1 MLNNNP
7 FHAQLLK
14 LAGDQAAVVDEP
26 MNPDP
31 TAVISPE
38 EVDAAKAQSIAEQ
51 EGAQA
56 QAEAEAAQVGAQAM
70 PGEEEVAQANAQAQA
85 EAEAAQAAQ
94 AQAEQVEA
102 QVALEQQQQA
112 EIMAAAE
119 NIVAQEST
127 PAVPGEVPPVPV
139 LEQFEPT
146 PIVADPIAPEQLSPE
161 IAAQLPEYGA
171 IAKLAELA
179 TSGFY
184 PEYIQKE
191 ASDRLTTAMT
201 DFDSY
206 VAVIE
211 KSASELFG
219 TDEQLSELHSPDGIS
234 FVLTKLS
241 EFIDANPI
249 EKTADEGESFSGKV
263 IKSVSNF
270 VDSVANMKGIGE
282 EIEKAQAA
290 YDVAKNEA
298 NNAVMSNF
306 VPGGYEGKV
315 AEQSAAMDTLTALE
329 RKQQKGRAGVIA
341 GVGLAGAG
349 AYAGGK
355 ALYNAYKN
363 KEELNEENANDTLES
378 GNQKQIIGGSEKMA
392 NTKQLVKDFLKT
404 AGAAGLVAIA
414 NDENAG
420 IEMQK
425 EASDRFDSIAS
436 MGRTDM
442 LNAFEKVATEIYSED
457 QLKEI
462 VAGQHTEMILN
473 KLAGIM
479 SYNEMSTAEVLEKVA
494 DAGGVAAKGV
504 AGALTD
510 AHANVEATIKKD
522 KEETEGAGREYVGD
536 TDGPGKVGGG
546 LVGETGGYNV
556 VNNPAK
562 YNVDKTASEIVEEA
576 VMVKQ
581 AAEKSWNEAVAVI
594 AQYTK

>member
-7 FHAQLLK
+7 FHEQLLK
-14 LAGDQAAVVDEP
+14 IANDGVMTVDEP
-26 MNPDP
+26 MNPNP
-31 TAVISPE
+31 TPVISQE
-38 EVDAAKAQSIAEQ
+38 EVDAAKAQSVAEQ
-51 EGAQA
+51 EGVQNIQAEQEAAQA
-56 QAEAEAAQVGAQAM
+56 QAMQ
-70 PGEEEVAQANAQAQA
+70 EE
-85 EAEAAQAAQ
+85 AAQ
-94 AQAEQVEA
+94 AQAEQEQAEYVAAEQA
-102 QVALEQQQQA
+102 QAEQAMADQAALEEQQQS
-112 EIMAAAE
+112 EIEAAAE
-119 NIVAQEST
+119 NIVSQEST
-127 PAVPGEVPPVPV
+127 PAVPGEAPPVPV
-139 LEQFEPT
+139 LEQLAPT
-146 PIVADPIAPEQLSPE
+146 PIVANPIAPEQLSPE

-179 TSGFY
+179 TAGFY
-184 PEYIQKE
+184 PEHIQKE
-191 ASDRLTTAMT
+191 ATDRLATAMT
-201 DFDSY
+201 DIDSY
-206 VAVIE
+206 IAVIE

-219 TDEQLSELHSPDGIS
+219 TEEQLSELHSPEGIS

-270 VDSVANMKGIGE
+270 VDSVANMKGIGD
-282 EIEKAQAA
+282 EIEKAQMA
-290 YDVAKNEA
+290 YNVAKNEA
-298 NNAVMSNF
+298 ENAMMKNF
-306 VPGGYEGKV
+306 VPGGYE
-315 AEQSAAMDTLTALE
+315 AEVKEQAKAMDALNALE
-329 RKQQKGRAGVIA
+329 RRQQKGRAGVIA

-363 KEELNEENANDTLES
+363 KEELNEENANDTLEA

-414 NDENAG
+414 QDENAP

-425 EASDRFDSIAS
+425 EASDRFDQIAS

-442 LNAFEKVATEIYSED
+442 LNAFEKVATEIYTED

-462 VAGQHTEMILN
+462 VAGQHTEHILS

-510 AHANVEATIKKD
+510 AHSNVEATIKKD

-546 LVGETGGYNV
+546 LVGEKGGYNV

-562 YNVDKTASEIVEEA
+562 YNVDKTAEEIVEEA
-576 VMVKQ
+576 VLVKH

>member
-1 MLNNNP
+1 MLKNNP
-7 FHAQLLK
+7 FHEQLLK
-14 LAGDQAAVVDEP
+14 LAGDQVAFEDEP
-26 MNPDP
+26 MNPEQTP
-31 TAVISPE
+31 VISQE
-38 EVDAAKAQSIAEQ
+38 EVDAAKAQSVAEQ
-51 EGAQA
+51 EGVQNIQAEQEAAQA
-56 QAEAEAAQVGAQAM
+56 QAMQ
-70 PGEEEVAQANAQAQA
+70 EE
-85 EAEAAQAAQ
+85 AAQ
-94 AQAEQVEA
+94 AQAEQA
-102 QVALEQQQQA
+102 QAEYAAAEQAQAEQAMAEQAALEAQQQQ
-112 EIMAAAE
+112 EIAAAAE
-119 NIVAQEST
+119 NIVSQEAT
-127 PAVPGEVPPVPV
+127 PAVPGEAPPVPV
-139 LEQFEPT
+139 LEQLEPT
-146 PIVADPIAPEQLSPE
+146 PIVANPIAPEQLSPE

-179 TSGFY
+179 TSGYY
-184 PEYIQKE
+184 PEHIQKE
-191 ASDRLTTAMT
+191 ASDRLNTAMT

-211 KSASELFG
+211 KSAGELFG
-219 TDEQLSELHSPDGIS
+219 TEEQLSELHSTDGIS

-270 VDSVANMKGIGE
+270 LDSVANMKGIDE
-282 EIEKAQAA
+282 EIKKAKAA
-290 YDVAKNEA
+290 YDVAKMKAE
-298 NNAVMSNF
+298 NAMMKNF
-306 VPGGYEGKV
+306 VPGGYE
-315 AEQSAAMDTLTALE
+315 AEMMEQSRAMDALTSLE

-341 GVGLAGAG
+341 GIGLTGAG

-363 KEELNEENANDTLES
+363 KQELNEENANDTLES

-442 LNAFEKVATEIYSED
+442 LNAFEKVATEIYTED

-462 VAGQHTEMILN
+462 VAGQHTEMILS

-556 VNNPAK
+556 TNNPAK
-562 YNVDKTASEIVEEA
+562 YNVDKTAAEIVEEA
-576 VMVKQ
+576 VLVKQ
-581 AAEKSWNEAVAVI
+581 AAVKAYNDAEATI
-594 AQYTK
+594 AHYTK